1 MCWSLCVWYMDY
13 HIFISQV
20 TKNIQVMYCCQILQ
34 NWLWTSLIKPLVAVC
49 CYVKE
54 GKLVE
59 NNEDVGDKQGD
70 ILKVT
75 RCVLFEICILV
86 HGSVWFHTY
95 LNSLFFLLYGWFSTL
110 PITCSSTLFSKKK
123 KKRGRRRKRRKEVR
137 SKCLCLIRQ
146 A

>member
-1 MCWSLCVWYMDY
+1 MDY

-34 NWLWTSLIKPLVAVC
+34 NWLWTSSIKPLVAVC

-123 KKRGRRRKRRKEVR
+123 KKEEEDEKEERKSDQNVCVWLDKLR
-137 SKCLCLIRQ
+137 CII
-146 A
+146 